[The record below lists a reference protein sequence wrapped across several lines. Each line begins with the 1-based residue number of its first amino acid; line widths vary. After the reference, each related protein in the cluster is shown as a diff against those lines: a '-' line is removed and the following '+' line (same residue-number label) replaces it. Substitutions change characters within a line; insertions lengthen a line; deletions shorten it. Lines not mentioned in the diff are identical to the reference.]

1 VNRIKRCK
9 KIITP
14 FVIIFTVSQIVVIL
28 VVLYVHQMNLNQ
40 NMKKEHP
47 NAKVSVTVKEVPRLK
62 WKDEIDRVKQ
72 KSGIERNPHRTSPMV
87 FEGCTALE
95 MNRNFVGGYSDFLDT
110 LQQQYQFHSSQC

>member
-1 VNRIKRCK
+1 MQKDNNTLCYHIYG
-9 KIITP
+9 
-14 FVIIFTVSQIVVIL
+14 FTNCSYFSRAICASNEFISK
-28 VVLYVHQMNLNQ
+28 YE
-40 NMKKEHP
+40 KEHP